1 MSEIRERF
9 GARGG
14 FATKNLPLLVERFKR
29 YGFERPLVLAQ
40 INKLGFGMNPTRQA
54 CENSLAQSDLQVMAM
69 GTLVGYLKPDEA
81 FDYVFS
87 VPRVESAVVG
97 VSSPAQAAETLR
109 AAVSRTT
116 AAAS

>member
-40 INKLGFGMNPTRQA
+40 INKLGFGMNPTAR
-54 CENSLAQSDLQVMAM
+54 
-69 GTLVGYLKPDEA
+69 
-81 FDYVFS
+81 
-87 VPRVESAVVG
+87 
-97 VSSPAQAAETLR
+97 PA
-109 AAVSRTT
+109 RTAWRKAT
-116 AAAS
+116 CR